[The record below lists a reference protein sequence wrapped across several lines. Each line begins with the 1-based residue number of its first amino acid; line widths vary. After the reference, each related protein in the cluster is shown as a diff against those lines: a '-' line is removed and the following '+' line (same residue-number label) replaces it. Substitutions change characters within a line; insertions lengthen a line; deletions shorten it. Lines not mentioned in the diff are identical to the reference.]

1 MWTALD
7 GTVEEASLR
16 SKLCI
21 CDPNEKEA
29 RVWVKST
36 ADLRVVEAVILQA

>member
-7 GTVEEASLR
+7 GAVEEASLR

-29 RVWVKST
+29 RVWVKNI
-36 ADLRVVEAVILQA
+36 ADPRVEETVISRA